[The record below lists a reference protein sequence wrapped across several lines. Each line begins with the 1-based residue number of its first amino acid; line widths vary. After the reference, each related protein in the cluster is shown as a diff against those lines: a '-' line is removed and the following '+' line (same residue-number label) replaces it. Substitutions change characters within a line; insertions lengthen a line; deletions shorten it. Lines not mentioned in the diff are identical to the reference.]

1 MGGPGYGGPAMG
13 GPGYGRPRV
22 GFGGFRPFRGPVM
35 MGGPVMGGP
44 VMGGPVR
51 RVPYGAGGG
60 GCGCIGLIALA
71 VLIVVIIFFAM
82 PLSLCSGPYY
92 AGYSSGSSVE
102 VPENTT
108 EREPLP
114 LSAAEQTQLYVDA
127 DGSWIA
133 DPSTLEAGLREFWQE
148 TGVYPFL
155 YIAPN
160 GSLTSGAA
168 CHEVAANIYDQL
180 FDDSAHMVL
189 VFCDDGYGG
198 FTYGYEVGSQA
209 QTVMDDAA
217 IQTLVAYLERYYQTA
232 PTESVMFA
240 DAFTSTAKTIMHV
253 EQPVYVTMMPLIIVC
268 VVGVAIVAVVYAI
281 RKRSAERDAHVREM
295 LKEPLEKFSDQE
307 VEDLEEK
314 YKDKL

>member
-1 MGGPGYGGPAMG
+1 MGGPA
-13 GPGYGRPRV
+13 GR
-22 GFGGFRPFRGPVM
+22 M
-35 MGGPVMGGP
+35 
-44 VMGGPVR
+44 
-51 RVPYGAGGG
+51 PYGGG
-60 GCGCIGLIALA
+60 GCGCFGLIALV
-71 VLIVVIIFFAM
+71 VLLIIIFMFAM
-82 PLSLCSGPYY
+82 PISMCSGPSY
-92 AGYSSGSSVE
+92 ASYSSESSVE
-102 VPENTT
+102 VPRNTV

-180 FDDSAHMVL
+180 FSDSAHMVL

-209 QTVMDDAA
+209 QTVMDDSA
-217 IQTLVAYLERYYQTA
+217 IQTLVAYLERYYATA
-232 PTESVMFA
+232 PTESQMFA

-253 EQPVYVTMMPLIIVC
+253 EQPFYVQMMPLF
-268 VVGVAIVAVVYAI
+268 IVAVVAVAIIAVVYTI
-281 RKRSAERDAHVREM
+281 RKKNAERDAHVREV
-295 LKEPLEKFSDQE
+295 LEQPLEKFSDQE